1 MVTLDEALKTAN
13 NAVLMAINAISILI
27 SEMHIKFLD
36 VPKNE
41 VKELKAPEIIRI
53 LEGYKEANIGFGA
66 GYTLKTSI
74 VRAIYDCPFLS
85 VGVKDLNGVV
95 ICILA
100 SSGVINS
107 NDVHTIIQN
116 FRQTTECEG
125 EIVVSVVH
133 EPTLETNLI
142 VTTLIT
148 VGFSGRETSHK
159 NSIFS
164 RLAEHFP
171 FIFNLLGKHH
181 PQSHNTKENYSPER
195 SCLSEMINRLESTE
209 LPNIVPVD
217 GTAEGFGIYSAELQ
231 MLLSNSGD
239 EIYPFRGHDCSSE
252 QSEAEFLE
260 ASADSSMAYDR
271 NTGGAPTFQREM
283 LLRHDMGPGNH
294 FAQEWATKGATDS
307 GATRVLDSP
316 MLYRLPIGVKPS
328 ELKDGPNV
336 SNTSDHPEKTIINDI
351 KAQPQVTPSMPLDPP
366 TDAGFEAVMDIFNN
380 TSVLLKGDNT
390 NVSKKQGVLSVRA
403 ASMLVK
409 VFPSYAFYANCSS

>member
-1 MVTLDEALKTAN
+1 
-13 NAVLMAINAISILI
+13 
-27 SEMHIKFLD
+27 
-36 VPKNE
+36 
-41 VKELKAPEIIRI
+41 
-53 LEGYKEANIGFGA
+53 
-66 GYTLKTSI
+66 
-74 VRAIYDCPFLS
+74 
-85 VGVKDLNGVV
+85 
-95 ICILA
+95 
-100 SSGVINS
+100 
-107 NDVHTIIQN
+107 
-116 FRQTTECEG
+116 
-125 EIVVSVVH
+125 
-133 EPTLETNLI
+133 
-142 VTTLIT
+142 
-148 VGFSGRETSHK
+148 
-159 NSIFS
+159 
-164 RLAEHFP
+164 
-171 FIFNLLGKHH
+171 
-181 PQSHNTKENYSPER
+181 
-195 SCLSEMINRLESTE
+195 MINRLESTE

-307 GATRVLDSP
+307 GATPVLDSP